1 MTHTFDAIIDDV
13 ILHNNTY
20 YIVTSKIKINGNCWL
35 NLLNI
40 KDGTYYGIQ
49 NNEAYYILTEQEIKQ
64 KFPFLT

>member
-20 YIVTSKIKINGNCWL
+20 YIVNSKIKINGNCWL
-35 NLLNI
+35 TLLNI
-40 KDGTYYGIQ
+40 KDSTYYGIQ
-49 NNEAYYILTEQEIKQ
+49 NNEDYFVLTEQEIKQ